1 MARGVNK
8 VILLGNLG
16 KDPEIR
22 STNSGSTVAT
32 ITLATSTSW
41 KDKISG
47 EQVEKTEWHRVVFF
61 ARLGEIVG
69 QYLHK
74 GSKIYVEGRIQTR
87 KWQGEDGNDRYTT
100 EIIANDMQMLSGRDE
115 GTGSQAPSSRQNYP
129 QGRPQQPAPQ
139 PVSTNSPETPPLED
153 FDDDIPF

>member
-1 MARGVNK
+1 MA
-8 VILLGNLG
+8 
-16 KDPEIR
+16 
-22 STNSGSTVAT
+22 T
-32 ITLATSTSW
+32 
-41 KDKISG
+41 
-47 EQVEKTEWHRVVFF
+47 
-61 ARLGEIVG
+61 
-69 QYLHK
+69 
-74 GSKIYVEGRIQTR
+74 
-87 KWQGEDGNDRYTT
+87 DRYTT